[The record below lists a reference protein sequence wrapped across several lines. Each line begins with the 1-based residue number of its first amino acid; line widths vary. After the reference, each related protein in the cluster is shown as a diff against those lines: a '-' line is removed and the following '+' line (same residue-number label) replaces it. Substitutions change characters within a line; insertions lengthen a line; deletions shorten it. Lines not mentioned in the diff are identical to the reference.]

1 MTVALLSFFQPER
14 ECFSP
19 NVLAV
24 LYYPGLN
31 MTDLPQ
37 ACCTSS
43 ILMLFPVP
51 FPQASLTH
59 TALLSGS
66 HKRCSVPVQKHLH
79 LHAAQPLLGMWVFK
93 QCLLMLS
100 YPRETLLEMEARWE
114 KRQWSESENPEKGS
128 SFIIVTKTP
137 RIALWELNNSVP
149 GFCRESQFV
158 LIILHLWTDN
168 AGLGCEIWQQQVIR
182 HHKRAAAVVLLYSR
196 ISNRF
201 YLSRLSIKR
210 SR

>member
-1 MTVALLSFFQPER
+1 MQLIFWMELYYFSTHKLFFSLTTIVQLNYWVKLNCTAQQSKGTRLPSVRMTVALLSFFQPER
-14 ECFSP
+14 ECFNP
-19 NVLAV
+19 NVPAV

-43 ILMLFPVP
+43 ILMLFLVP
-51 FPQASLTH
+51 FPQASLSH

-79 LHAAQPLLGMWVFK
+79 LHAAQSLQGMWVFK

-114 KRQWSESENPEKGS
+114 KRQWIESENPEKGS

-137 RIALWELNNSVP
+137 RIALWE
-149 GFCRESQFV
+149 
-158 LIILHLWTDN
+158 
-168 AGLGCEIWQQQVIR
+168 
-182 HHKRAAAVVLLYSR
+182 
-196 ISNRF
+196 
-201 YLSRLSIKR
+201 
-210 SR
+210 